1 MKAKLLFSLFF
12 IFLIKSITYGQGPT
26 LNLVGSDKSFTKGT
40 IDTEVLTAIIQQ
52 KQEELREKVFMDV
65 VINNFKKASPSV
77 RNFST
82 YYYIYN
88 VMQTITTEKN
98 KTIITRNLLQTT
110 SEFALV
116 YGFTSYSVATGIKNH
131 SNETQFYNDLNLVFP
146 PQGNKKKNLKLY
158 GQETAPSINAFDID
172 KIESTIDSDGTVEK
186 PNLLEGKIFNFLI
199 DMTFDALINHP
210 DIIKNKLF
218 KEDFKSKELS
228 IWYNADSEY
237 QKIIKAGGSR
247 ATAAKKLRAE
257 MDKII
262 GAFMSSYNDFKK
274 FDEFVENLKAK
285 EQGLTQMTEEQYLAM
300 RSLIKEAI
308 GIIQLNYDNS
318 VVSKISDFVLDYTI
332 IEYQEDP
339 NNDAKLFVDIES
351 LISALDQHYNSKSR
365 KSSMSSKFWYVNPRL
380 FFSIGTNYGAFFDSN
395 SLSTDNSGNAE
406 SLENIYFASEKIGIK
421 IKFFDMKY
429 TRAFEPGEKFK
440 YRGTQRVWLRPQ
452 KQTIISDMHLIV
464 YGSGLLYNLVD
475 LKSNDNFNQAVV
487 GIGIGVTFFNGLSGN
502 IGVAVPFTDK
512 NFKSENTYLN
522 IGFDI
527 PIIEYISALSKK
539 K

>member
-1 MKAKLLFSLFF
+1 MKSNFTFLFF
-12 IFLIKSITYGQGPT
+12 TLFAISNMIYGQGPT
-26 LNLVGSDKSFTKGT
+26 LNLVGSDKTFSKGT

-98 KTIITRNLLQTT
+98 KTIITRDLLQTT

-116 YGFTSYSVATGIKNH
+116 YGFTTYSVAAGIKNH
-131 SNETQFYNDLNLVFP
+131 SNESQFYSDLNLVFP
-146 PQGNKKKNLKLY
+146 SQGTKKENLKLY
-158 GQETAPSINAFDID
+158 GQESVSTINSFDVK
-172 KIESTIDSDGTVEK
+172 KIESTIKKDGTVEK

-210 DIIKNKLF
+210 DIIESKLF
-218 KEDFKSKELS
+218 KDDFNSKELS
-228 IWYNADSEY
+228 IWYNADNEY
-237 QKIIKAGGSR
+237 QKIIKAGGTKAS
-247 ATAAKKLRAE
+247 AAKNLRAE

-262 GAFMSSYNDFKK
+262 TAFMTNYDNFQR
-274 FDEFVENLKAK
+274 FDEFVKDLKAK

-308 GIIQLNYDNS
+308 RIIQLNYDNS

-332 IEYQEDP
+332 IEYQEDKTK
-339 NNDAKLFVDIES
+339 DAKLYVDIES

-365 KSSMSSKFWYVNPRL
+365 KSSVSSKYWYINPRL
-380 FFSIGTNYGAFFDSN
+380 FFSIGTNYASFFDSN
-395 SLSTDNSGNAE
+395 ELSTDNSGNTE
-406 SLENIYFASEKIGIK
+406 SLDNLYFASEKIGIK

-452 KQTIISDMHLIV
+452 KQAIVSDMHLIL

-487 GIGIGVTFFNGLSGN
+487 GTGIGVTFFNGLSAN

-512 NFKSENTYLN
+512 NFKSENAYLN

-527 PIIEYISALSKK
+527 PIIEYIGALSKK

>member
-1 MKAKLLFSLFF
+1 MVSKFTFLLFSLLA
-12 IFLIKSITYGQGPT
+12 ICNVIYGQAPT
-26 LNLVGSDKSFTKGT
+26 LNLVGNDKTFSKGT

-52 KQEELREKVFMDV
+52 KQEELREKVFMDI

-98 KTIITRNLLQTT
+98 KTIITRDLLQTT

-116 YGFTSYSVATGIKNH
+116 YGFTTYSVALGIKNH
-131 SNETQFYNDLNLVFP
+131 SDESQFYSDINLVFP
-146 PQGNKKKNLKLY
+146 PQDTKKENLNLY
-158 GQETAPSINAFDID
+158 GQESISTITSFDINQ
-172 KIESTIDSDGTVEK
+172 IESKINKDGTVDN
-186 PNLLEGKIFNFLI
+186 PNLLQGKIFNFLI

-210 DIIKNKLF
+210 DIIKSKLF
-218 KEDFKSKELS
+218 KDDFTSKELS
-228 IWYNADSEY
+228 VWYNADNEY
-237 QKIIKAGGSR
+237 QKVINAGGTR
-247 ATAAKKLRAE
+247 ASAAIKLRAE

-262 GAFMSSYNDFKK
+262 TAFMASYDNFQK
-274 FDEFVENLKAK
+274 FDEFVKDLKAK

-308 GIIQLNYDNS
+308 RIIQLNYYNS

-332 IEYQEDP
+332 IEYQEDKTK
-339 NNDAKLFVDIES
+339 DGKLYVDIES

-365 KSSMSSKFWYVNPRL
+365 KSSVSSKYWYINPRL
-380 FFSIGTNYGAFFDSN
+380 FFSIGTNYASFFESN
-395 SLSTDNSGNAE
+395 RLSTDNSGNAE
-406 SLENIYFASEKIGIK
+406 SLDKLYFASEKIGIK

-452 KQTIISDMHLIV
+452 KQAIVSDMHLIL
-464 YGSGLLYNLVD
+464 YASGLLYNLVD

-487 GIGIGVTFFNGLSGN
+487 GTGIGVTFFNGLSAN
-502 IGVAVPFTDK
+502 IGIAVPFTDN
-512 NFKSENTYLN
+512 NFKSKNSYLN

-527 PIIEYISALSKK
+527 PIIEYIGALSKK